1 MRIRLWKEFRVLMP
15 YLIGL
20 LALNIAV
27 WFLSSWA
34 LDEWVNPTYDTR
46 NIHWIGNTIVLCVFA
61 QLLIFHL
68 AAVNLFSHEFTY
80 MTMGRLLAQ
89 PVSRNLLWWEKAAA
103 FLITVAV
110 ILAVNALVCVAM
122 MGQITRL
129 GTHLYF
135 WGDKNVLLEVG
146 LLFAACA
153 AALALASGPLMALL
167 IRQTRTAFL
176 ASLVLPVLILTIFSY
191 LDYTLIQAIFGTAF
205 SDWANA
211 YFHRTLGEFN
221 LMILFT
227 IPWFLVVFPLGW
239 LKFKRL
245 EV

>member
-1 MRIRLWKEFRVLMP
+1 MRIRLWKELRALMP

-20 LALNIAV
+20 LALNVAV

-34 LDEWVNPTYDTR
+34 LDEWVNPTYDTT
-46 NIHWIGNTIVLCVFA
+46 NIHWIGNAIVLCVFV

-89 PVSRNLLWWEKAAA
+89 PVSQNRLWWEKAAVL
-103 FLITVAV
+103 LIMSLIVISANMLV
-110 ILAVNALVCVAM
+110 ILAFDMRADRLAPLDGISQSRYIVQLV
-122 MGQITRL
+122 L
-129 GTHLYF
+129 P
-135 WGDKNVLLEVG
+135 
-146 LLFAACA
+146 FAGCS

-191 LDYTLIQAIFGTAF
+191 FDYTVIQAIFGKAF

-211 YFHRTLGEFN
+211 YFYRSLGEFN

>member
-1 MRIRLWKEFRVLMP
+1 MRIRLWKELRVLMP

-20 LALNIAV
+20 LALDLMAI
-27 WFLSSWA
+27 
-34 LDEWVNPTYDTR
+34 
-46 NIHWIGNTIVLCVFA
+46 VFA
-61 QLLIFHL
+61 VPYDFSHRPSFHQSYLGALLLGAFIQLLIFHL
-68 AAVNLFSHEFTY
+68 AAVNLYSHEFSFL
-80 MTMGRLLAQ
+80 TMDRLLSQ
-89 PVSRNLLWWEKAAA
+89 PVSRYRLWCEKAAA
-103 FLITVAV
+103 LLI
-110 ILAVNALVCVAM
+110 M
-122 MGQITRL
+122 
-129 GTHLYF
+129 
-135 WGDKNVLLEVG
+135 VLLVLAANASLCLFVKHLLTRIHSTMRNLHLVEVG
-146 LLFAACA
+146 LIIPLCA
-153 AALALASGPLMALL
+153 AALAMASGPLMALL

-191 LDYTLIQAIFGTAF
+191 FDYTVIQAIFGKAF

-211 YFHRTLGEFN
+211 YFYRSLGEFN